1 MTGWSIQELLQNDRL
16 LKAAKADWEKSSIGQ
31 ASLNLSSIVE
41 DFDRAEWFESKL
53 VELRNNYA
61 QITCVSAYS
70 KQWWNEEVAGMKTI
84 DRS

>member
-70 KQWWNEEVAGMKTI
+70 KQWWNEEVAEAGQK
-84 DRS
+84 

>member
-1 MTGWSIQELLQNDRL
+1 MTGWNIQELLQNDRL

-61 QITCVSAYS
+61 QITCVGPEIR
-70 KQWWNEEVAGMKTI
+70 KILAGMKTI